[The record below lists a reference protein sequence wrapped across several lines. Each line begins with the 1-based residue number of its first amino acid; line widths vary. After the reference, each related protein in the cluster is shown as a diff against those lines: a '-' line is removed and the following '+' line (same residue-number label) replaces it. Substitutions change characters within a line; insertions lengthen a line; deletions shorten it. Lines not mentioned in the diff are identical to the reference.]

1 MFLSLMF
8 KLVFIFFFSSVLFTL
23 IDVAKKQNQKM
34 ESEEDEEHLVG
45 NNNIYSKQEQ
55 AKMVK
60 DLKMEHWDGPYP
72 EDDFEVKKPIEYKK
86 YDVPKEKEKK
96 KIDLSKRE
104 ALLFAMVDEPRC
116 RKDRIR

>member
-1 MFLSLMF
+1 MFGLF
-8 KLVFIFFFSSVLFTL
+8 FNAVFLFFFISVLFTL

-60 DLKMEHWDGPYP
+60 GLKMEHWDGPYP

-86 YDVPKEKEKK
+86 YEVAKEKK
-96 KIDLSKRE
+96 KVSLSKRDVILF
-104 ALLFAMVDEPRC
+104 ALLDEPRC